1 MCHHELHEFLK
12 RANEEIKREYERIC
26 WRVLEDPGTA
36 GDQGE
41 ENWKKLL
48 KLWLPSDFEIV
59 TKGRILGSDGT
70 ASPQVDVIV
79 LSPDYP
85 KQLIDCKLYL
95 AGGVV
100 AAFECKT
107 TLQSYH
113 IKKLME
119 NSHIISTLSHSDGG
133 NPRNDLKRKIYY
145 GLLAHSHDWKKPHS
159 KPKKNVYNAIIKHDA
174 DFITHPIEMPDI
186 ICVADVATWRSCKF
200 VIPPQQNITPEDVL
214 GNTKILSCYIE
225 ANTTESYYTP
235 IGSMVFCLLERLSW
249 ERHSLRDIVSY
260 MQALNIEGS
269 GHGRSRF
276 WPVEVLS
283 VNTRE
288 NIAKLKNGG
297 LWNEWN
303 MFIR

>member
-1 MCHHELHEFLK
+1 MCQHELLEFLK
-12 RANEEIKREYERIC
+12 RANEDIKREYERIS

-59 TKGRILGSDGT
+59 TKGRILGIDGI
-70 ASPQVDVIV
+70 ASPQIDVII

-107 TLQSYH
+107 TLLSNH

-119 NSHIISTLSHSDGG
+119 NSRVISTLSNSEGG
-133 NPRNDLKRKIYY
+133 SPRKDLKRKIYY
-145 GLLAHSHDWKKPHS
+145 GLLAHSHDWKKPRS
-159 KPKKNVYNAIIKHDA
+159 KPKSNVHSAIIKYDA
-174 DFITHPIEMPDI
+174 DIITHPIEMPDI
-186 ICVADVATWRSCKF
+186 ICVADVATWHSCKF
-200 VIPPQQNITPEDVL
+200 VIPPQPDIPQEGVTGDSRVI
-214 GNTKILSCYIE
+214 SCYIE
-225 ANTTESYYTP
+225 ANATESYYTP
-235 IGSMVFCLLERLSW
+235 VGSMIFSLLEHLSW
-249 ERHSLRDIVSY
+249 ERHSLRDIASY
-260 MQALNIEGS
+260 MQALNVEGS
-269 GHGRSRF
+269 GHGQSRF
-276 WPVEVLS
+276 WPAEVLS
-283 VNTRE
+283 ESTRE
-288 NIAKLKNGG
+288 RLENLVNGG

-303 MFIR
+303 MYVR

>member
-1 MCHHELHEFLK
+1 MCQHELREFLK
-12 RANEEIKREYERIC
+12 RANEDINREYDRIS

-59 TKGRILGSDGT
+59 TKGRILGIDGT
-70 ASPQVDVIV
+70 ASPQIDVIV

-85 KQLIDCKLYL
+85 KQLVDCKLYL

-107 TLQSYH
+107 TLKSSH

-119 NSHIISTLSHSDGG
+119 NARVISALSPSESGS
-133 NPRNDLKRKIYY
+133 PRKDLKRKIFY
-145 GLLAHSHDWKKPHS
+145 GLLAHSHDWKNPRS
-159 KPKKNVYNAIIKHDA
+159 KPKVNVRDAIIRYDA
-174 DFITHPIEMPDI
+174 DIIIHPREMPDI

-200 VIPPQQNITPEDVL
+200 VIPPQPDETARGVTAENRVI
-214 GNTKILSCYIE
+214 SSYIE
-225 ANTTESYYTP
+225 ANAEEPDYTP
-235 IGSMVFCLLERLSW
+235 VGSMIFSLLERLSW
-249 ERHSLRDIVSY
+249 ERCSLRDIVSY
-260 MQALNIEGS
+260 MQVLNVEGS

-276 WPVEVLS
+276 WPAAVLS
-283 VNTRE
+283 EDTRTHLVNLE
-288 NIAKLKNGG
+288 NGG

-303 MFIR
+303 LYIR